1 MALKEIVFIEWLDSK
16 GITNQWEYLDEIDP
30 IKPDKCLSVGF
41 LLEKAREY
49 VTIAQTVGEAQV
61 IGRTTIPCCSIKR
74 IKKLAV

>member
-1 MALKEIVFIEWLDSK
+1 MALKEIVFIEWVDSK

-41 LLEKAREY
+41 LLEKTREY
-49 VTIAQTVGEAQV
+49 VTITQSIGEAQT

-74 IKKLAV
+74 IKKLTV